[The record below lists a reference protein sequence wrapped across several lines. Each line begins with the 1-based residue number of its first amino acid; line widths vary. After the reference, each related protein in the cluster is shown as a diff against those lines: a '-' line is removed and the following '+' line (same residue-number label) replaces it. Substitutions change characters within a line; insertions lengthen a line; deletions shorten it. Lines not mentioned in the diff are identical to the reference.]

1 MVTYKQYDVAISEGV
16 AKDFGEGAAWTV
28 AKILDPTGVLSY
40 ADLGRAA
47 MHMGQDFGPGSVT
60 LFILALFAALPN
72 FGVLAG
78 GLGAIPWAAAKAA
91 ARGAAKNP
99 KLLAIA
105 GEKVLLALSK
115 TPGAAVAAEKL
126 LAKLESQGVINATQ
140 KTLVSNSVR
149 QGKLTLSGVRN
160 KDLGIAAPKGSNATS
175 FAKNT
180 PKNIEKAFSELD
192 KTSKLTGAMKKSA
205 TSGYGKAQ
213 LGARAVPRIGD
224 AYNYTTGKI
233 NTWAKDQT
241 GGGAEGGDPYAPQT
255 EPGEEVVTYT
265 DPRTGKQVQTTRQ
278 ALQDAGI
285 APLEQPQQPV
295 YSFGGRALT
304 PAQAAALGQFATPR
318 IPGQPGRRG
327 TPGTLM
333 PQNVPQGA
341 TQANPF
347 GREGMAPQQFMR
359 PDNFNNPP
367 NFFSRPQTYNP
378 YNQNQY
384 GNQYGNQNDNQYGG
398 NVFGGIAGQM
408 AGTPAAGIA
417 NLASGLI
424 GVLPGLAGGGG
435 ANIGMNLLGMLPG
448 LMGGV

>member
-1 MVTYKQYDVAISEGV
+1 MITYKQYDAVVSEDF
-16 AKDFGEGAAWTV
+16 AKDFGKEAAWTA
-28 AKILDPTGVLSY
+28 AKILDPTGVLSW
-40 ADLGRAA
+40 ADLARAA

-78 GLGAIPWAAAKAA
+78 GVGAIPWAAAKAA

-99 KLLAIA
+99 KLLAKA

-115 TPGAAVAAEKL
+115 TPGAPAAAEKL

-140 KTLVSNSVR
+140 KTLVSNSVK

-180 PKNIEKAFSELD
+180 PKNIEKAFSGLS
-192 KTSKLTGAMKKSA
+192 KTDKLTSAAAKSA
-205 TSGYGKAQ
+205 VSKYGIAQ

-224 AYNYTTGKI
+224 VYNYTTGKI
-233 NTWAKDQT
+233 NNWAKDQT
-241 GGGAEGGDPYAPQT
+241 SGGDTNAPQT
-255 EPGEEVVTYT
+255 EPGEEIVTYT
-265 DPRTGKQVQTTRQ
+265 DPRTGKQIQTTRQ

-295 YSFGGRALT
+295 YTFGGRALT

-341 TQANPF
+341 TQENPF
-347 GREGMAPQQFMR
+347 GRQNMAPQQFMR

-378 YNQNQY
+378 NNQNQY
-384 GNQYGNQNDNQYGG
+384 GNQYGNPNDNQYGG
-398 NVFGGIAGQM
+398 NVFGGITNQM
-408 AGTPAAGIA
+408 AGTPAAGMA